1 MCLVRPAQTV
11 CLGFI
16 SYYWSMY
23 HRENDKYEGKW
34 NSSRNCI
41 FYSAAGLCLSTLLNV
56 LLSHPYFMETYR
68 MGMQIRIACCHLIYR
83 KALKLSQASLRHTT
97 VGQIVNLLSN
107 DVIRYDWSL
116 VYISYLIAGPIHAII
131 STAIIFWYLKIGYP
145 SLVGLVVIFFLYL
158 PFQSM
163 KLNSY
168 FMFIYFI

>member
-83 KALKLSQASLRHTT
+83 KALKLSQASLLFTIFNWQQQLFGVTQSTCVSFR
-97 VGQIVNLLSN
+97 
-107 DVIRYDWSL
+107 WS
-116 VYISYLIAGPIHAII
+116 IQ
-131 STAIIFWYLKIGYP
+131 FNW
-145 SLVGLVVIFFLYL
+145 FFSIEWDQFLC
-158 PFQSM
+158 
-163 KLNSY
+163 
-168 FMFIYFI
+168 I